1 MIDIDLNKRRWIII
15 FIFITFMFGVI
26 SRLYW
31 IDWASDYPEM
41 IHDGQVMI
49 NTNDGYAFAEGARD
63 IIAGFHQPNDLS
75 YVNHTMSKFTAFI
88 YHIVPFSFET
98 IILYMSVFFSSLLVV
113 PVLLIAREF
122 RVSGAGIVAAASS
135 VVAVSYYNRTMA
147 GYYDTDM
154 LNIVLPCFVL
164 WGLIR
169 ITVRQDRF
177 SIIIAPIFGLF
188 YHWWYPSSFTLIGAM
203 AGMFLLY
210 TLIFERKSLQNYQ
223 ALLLLIVAV
232 TNLSATFRLISIIA
246 LYLLFMKK
254 EDIKVLAA
262 VGALVL
268 LVFILKGGLNPIWF
282 MLKFY
287 VVRDTTEALS
297 SSFHFFSVNQTIQES
312 GAMDWDYFMT
322 RISSHPFFF
331 ILGAIG
337 YLLFCFKHRA
347 FLISLPI
354 LALGI
359 LSIRSGLRF
368 TIYAVPIMALGL
380 GFLVN
385 FLLDFFKVKGALKLS
400 GIVALTV
407 VAVFP
412 ALKHIK
418 NYTSPTVFFNAET
431 QVLERLKSI
440 SDREDYVVAWW
451 DYGYPIR
458 YYADVKT
465 LIDGGKHLG
474 NHNFPVSFAL
484 TKDIISSANMSRL
497 SVEYTEKAFNDK
509 NISSPLKAMM
519 KDYGF
524 DDPNL
529 FLTSLSL
536 KDFALPQKTR
546 DIYYYLPARMI
557 GIYSVVWYF
566 SNIDL
571 TTGKGYDQP
580 YFASA
585 RFVQVNNSGLVLDNG
600 MTLSTDMKNII
611 YGSQSIPIRGFY
623 ETRYDESGK
632 FSVSEII
639 ADKDG
644 ILNVIILSDGT
655 FIITDNKAF
664 NSAYVQLFMLERYDS
679 EIYELVISTPLAKV
693 YKLKI

>member
-1 MIDIDLNKRRWIII
+1 MIDIDLNKRRWVVV
-15 FIFITFMFGVI
+15 FIFIAFLFGVI

-31 IDWASDYPEM
+31 INWASDFDEM
-41 IHDGQVMI
+41 IHNGTLMI

-88 YHIVPFSFET
+88 YKITPFSFEN

-113 PVLLIAREF
+113 PLLLISREF
-122 RVSGAGIVAAASS
+122 KVVGAGLVGAMSA

-154 LNIVLPCFVL
+154 LNIVFPCFVL

-169 ITVRQDRF
+169 ITVKQDKF
-177 SIIIAPIFGLF
+177 SIIIAPIFALF
-188 YHWWYPSSFTLIGAM
+188 YHWWYPSSFTLIGGM
-203 AGMFLLY
+203 AGIFFIY
-210 TLIFERKSLQNYQ
+210 TLIFEKKSLQNYQ

-232 TNLSATFRLISIIA
+232 TNISVTFRLISIIA
-246 LYLLFMKK
+246 LYALFMKK
-254 EDIKVLAA
+254 EDIKLTGA
-262 VGALVL
+262 VGVLVL
-268 LVFILKGGLNPIWF
+268 FIFVLKGGLNPIWF

-297 SSFHFFSVNQTIQES
+297 SSLHFFSVNQTIQES
-312 GAMDWDYFMT
+312 GSMDWNYFMT

-331 ILGAIG
+331 VLGAIG
-337 YLLFCFKHRA
+337 YLLFCFKHKA

-380 GFLVN
+380 GFLIN
-385 FLLDFFKVKGALKLS
+385 FLLDLFKVKGALKLS
-400 GIVALTV
+400 GILALSAV
-407 VAVFP
+407 VVFP

-418 NYTSPTVFFNAET
+418 EYKSPTVFFNAET
-431 QVLERLKSI
+431 QILERLGGI
-440 SDREDYVVAWW
+440 ADREDYTIAWW

-497 SVEYTEKAFNDK
+497 AVEYTEKAFNDK

-519 KDYGF
+519 DDYGF
-524 DDPNL
+524 DNPNL
-529 FLTSLSL
+529 FLTSLAL
-536 KDFALPQKTR
+536 KDFKLPQKTR

-557 GIYSVVWYF
+557 GIYTVVGYF
-566 SNIDL
+566 SDIDL
-571 TTGKGYDQP
+571 TTGKSYDQP
-580 YFASA
+580 FFTSA
-585 RFVQVNNSGLVLDNG
+585 RFIQVNNNGLILDNG
-600 MTLSTDMKNII
+600 MTLTSDMKSIV

-623 ETRYDESGK
+623 ETRYDENGK
-632 FSVSEII
+632 FSVSEIVV
-639 ADKDG
+639 DKDG
-644 ILNVIILSDGT
+644 LFNVIMLSDGT
-655 FIITDNKAF
+655 FVITDNKAF

-679 EIYELVISTPLAKV
+679 EIYELVISTPVAKV
-693 YKLKI
+693 YRLKI